1 MLTPQAIEFAMEE
14 GDEELW
20 EVLISLSIHNPS
32 EVHYSGGHYWFAC
45 IPILSVFNSIYR
57 VEPGRALLVE
67 YCSILESWH
76 RV

>member
-32 EVHYSGGHYWFAC
+32 EIIVMITNDLDISPYSQCLTRY
-45 IPILSVFNSIYR
+45 IEQS
-57 VEPGRALLVE
+57 
-67 YCSILESWH
+67 
-76 RV
+76 

>member
-1 MLTPQAIEFAMEE
+1 MLIPQAIEFAMEE

-32 EVHYSGGHYWFAC
+32 EFYYSHGHYWFAC
-45 IPILSVFNSIYR
+45 IPILSVFTSLYR

-67 YCSILESWH
+67 CCS
-76 RV
+76 

>member
-32 EVHYSGGHYWFAC
+32 E
-45 IPILSVFNSIYR
+45 IY
-57 VEPGRALLVE
+57 LL
-67 YCSILESWH
+67 
-76 RV
+76 